1 MEEVV
6 VVNDVIDLQGAPH
19 TVCEISR
26 ESLSTMPEK
35 SEEELYAQ
43 PIVDEP
49 VEGEKTPSDSG
60 EPVKGE

>member
-6 VVNDVIDLQGAPH
+6 VVNDVIDLHGAPH

-26 ESLSTMPEK
+26 ESLSTIPEK

-43 PIVDEP
+43 P
-49 VEGEKTPSDSG
+49 VEVSSPEEEKGNTPENGE
-60 EPVKGE
+60 E